1 MKFFSKAQTL
11 KNLKNIGINVPK
23 LNIYKVSDFQK
34 ENGRI
39 VKNIQNNFNGLLAIR
54 SSSAKEDL
62 LKKTNAGK
70 YKSFLNILVTDTK
83 KIIESINEIIK
94 DYDIDLKNEFF
105 VQQMVKNVKI
115 SGVCTTRDIH
125 TRLPYTVINFSKGSD
140 TSSVTSGKGETETI
154 NYLDNHFFKIKNKE
168 HSKIFLE
175 SQKLVKIFNTDSLD
189 IEFAVNKSNKL
200 FILQVRPIY
209 LKNKTKLINNKS
221 LNIILSK
228 LKKKI
233 SKLKTEQ
240 YNLSGKTTFFGV
252 MPDWNPAEIIGIKP
266 KPLALSLYQEII
278 TNHIWSSNRKSIGF
292 KDLSSHHLMTT
303 FFGTPYIDVRIDFNS
318 WLPKSLNK
326 NLSEKLINFY
336 LSKFKKNINLH
347 DKVEFEILYTC
358 HTLSTKKKI
367 KKELKFNKF
376 SEIEINKILK
386 SLKDININTITEYIK
401 NKKLINTLIEKQK
414 KNTKL
419 DIHYFNKIYFL
430 IEDCKKYGTF
440 AFSGIA
446 RCAFIGV
453 EMLNSFVEEKIINSH
468 EKMKFLNSIK
478 TINKKMQIDLL
489 KLKKDQFI
497 KIYGH
502 LRPNTYE
509 ISSDNYKEAYGRY
522 FKNIKNS
529 KKKKK
534 ENHFNFT
541 DDHIKKINRKLKQ
554 NNLDINA
561 SQLIKFIKDSIE
573 LREYS
578 KFIFTKS
585 IDLIFENLEKF
596 GKKYHINK
604 YDLSYLNINT
614 ILDLHYNLDVGETI
628 KSLKI
633 EINQNKKKHK
643 INAQILLPEIITDEK
658 SLYLYKSTETKIN
671 FITNEKTSG
680 ELIKYNNNLEYNLL
694 KDKILC
700 IENAD
705 PGYDFIFNFDI
716 KGLITR
722 FGGANS
728 HMAIRCAELNI
739 PALIGVGEN
748 NFMKISKSNFI
759 EIDCQLKKFHLA

>member
-1 MKFFSKAQTL
+1 
-11 KNLKNIGINVPK
+11 
-23 LNIYKVSDFQK
+23 
-34 ENGRI
+34 
-39 VKNIQNNFNGLLAIR
+39 
-54 SSSAKEDL
+54 
-62 LKKTNAGK
+62 
-70 YKSFLNILVTDTK
+70 
-83 KIIESINEIIK
+83 
-94 DYDIDLKNEFF
+94 
-105 VQQMVKNVKI
+105 
-115 SGVCTTRDIH
+115 
-125 TRLPYTVINFSKGSD
+125 
-140 TSSVTSGKGETETI
+140 
-154 NYLDNHFFKIKNKE
+154 
-168 HSKIFLE
+168 
-175 SQKLVKIFNTDSLD
+175 
-189 IEFAVNKSNKL
+189 
-200 FILQVRPIY
+200 
-209 LKNKTKLINNKS
+209 
-221 LNIILSK
+221 
-228 LKKKI
+228 
-233 SKLKTEQ
+233 
-240 YNLSGKTTFFGV
+240 

-303 FFGTPYIDVRIDFNS
+303 FFGTPYVDVRIDFNS

-386 SLKDININTITEYIK
+386 SLKDININTITEYKK

-633 EINQNKKKHK
+633 EISQNKKKHK

-748 NFMKISKSNFI
+748 NFVKISKSNFI

>member
-1 MKFFSKAQTL
+1 
-11 KNLKNIGINVPK
+11 
-23 LNIYKVSDFQK
+23 
-34 ENGRI
+34 
-39 VKNIQNNFNGLLAIR
+39 
-54 SSSAKEDL
+54 
-62 LKKTNAGK
+62 
-70 YKSFLNILVTDTK
+70 
-83 KIIESINEIIK
+83 
-94 DYDIDLKNEFF
+94 
-105 VQQMVKNVKI
+105 
-115 SGVCTTRDIH
+115 
-125 TRLPYTVINFSKGSD
+125 
-140 TSSVTSGKGETETI
+140 
-154 NYLDNHFFKIKNKE
+154 
-168 HSKIFLE
+168 
-175 SQKLVKIFNTDSLD
+175 
-189 IEFAVNKSNKL
+189 
-200 FILQVRPIY
+200 
-209 LKNKTKLINNKS
+209 
-221 LNIILSK
+221 
-228 LKKKI
+228 
-233 SKLKTEQ
+233 
-240 YNLSGKTTFFGV
+240 
-252 MPDWNPAEIIGIKP
+252 
-266 KPLALSLYQEII
+266 
-278 TNHIWSSNRKSIGF
+278 
-292 KDLSSHHLMTT
+292 
-303 FFGTPYIDVRIDFNS
+303 
-318 WLPKSLNK
+318 
-326 NLSEKLINFY
+326 
-336 LSKFKKNINLH
+336 
-347 DKVEFEILYTC
+347 
-358 HTLSTKKKI
+358 
-367 KKELKFNKF
+367 
-376 SEIEINKILK
+376 
-386 SLKDININTITEYIK
+386 
-401 NKKLINTLIEKQK
+401 
-414 KNTKL
+414 
-419 DIHYFNKIYFL
+419 
-430 IEDCKKYGTF
+430 
-440 AFSGIA
+440 
-446 RCAFIGV
+446 
-453 EMLNSFVEEKIINSH
+453 MLNSFVEEKIINSH

-509 ISSDNYKEAYGRY
+509 ISSDNYKEAYSRY

-705 PGYDFIFNFDI
+705 PGYDFVFNFDI

>member
-1 MKFFSKAQTL
+1 MEFFSKAQTL

-34 ENGRI
+34 EKERI

-70 YKSFLNILVTDTK
+70 YKSFLNILATDTK

-94 DYDIDLKNEFF
+94 DYDIDFKNEFF

-125 TRLPYTVINFSKGSD
+125 TKLPYTVINFSKGGD

-154 NYLDNHFFKIKNKE
+154 NYLDNNFFKIKNKE

-303 FFGTPYIDVRIDFNS
+303 FFGTPYVDVRIDFNS

-367 KKELKFNKF
+367 EKELKFNKF
-376 SEIEINKILK
+376 SKIEINKILK
-386 SLKDININTITEYIK
+386 SLKDINVNTITEYKK

-633 EINQNKKKHK
+633 EINKNKKKHK

-705 PGYDFIFNFDI
+705 PGYDFVFNFDI